1 MLPSSIFDA
10 GNGQKRGIASVMI
23 STALRTA
30 IVSGVL
36 PADQPLPQSELAA
49 GFGTSIIPVREALK
63 QLEAE
68 GLVTFMPNRGA
79 MVTGMTED
87 DIIEYSEIRASL
99 EEMAARHAVS
109 RMSRVDL
116 ARIEDA
122 YDAFVQGAAQATGR
136 HRSGELNRAFH
147 NAIYAAAQ
155 RPRLL
160 EMIDDL
166 HIRLNRYIRSHLEIA
181 GRKEATDIEHAAIM
195 QACRRHD
202 AEEVARLTKQHI
214 LEAADISVKVIRAR
228 MATP

>member
-1 MLPSSIFDA
+1 MLPSSIFETET
-10 GNGQKRGIASVMI
+10 GRKRGAASTTVG
-23 STALRTA
+23 TALRNA
-30 IVSGVL
+30 ILDGTL
-36 PADQPLPQSELAA
+36 PAGLALPQSELAE

-63 QLEAE
+63 RLEAE

-99 EEMAARHAVS
+99 EEMAARHAVG

-122 YDAFVQGAAQATGR
+122 YEAFVNGTNANPTQHGLGD
-136 HRSGELNRAFH
+136 LNRAFH

-166 HIRLNRYIRSHLEIA
+166 HVRLTRYIRSHLELE
-181 GRKEATDIEHAAIM
+181 GRKDLTDIEHEAIM
-195 QACRRHD
+195 QACRKRD
-202 AEEVARLTKQHI
+202 AEEVARLTRQHI
-214 LEAADISVKVIRAR
+214 LDAAAISVRVIRER
-228 MATP
+228 RGG

>member
-1 MLPSSIFDA
+1 MLPSSIFETDT
-10 GNGQKRGIASVMI
+10 GRKRGAASTTVG
-23 STALRTA
+23 TALRNA
-30 IVSGVL
+30 ILGGTL
-36 PADQPLPQSELAA
+36 PAGLALPQSELAE
-49 GFGTSIIPVREALK
+49 GFGTSIIHVREALK
-63 QLEAE
+63 RLEAE

-99 EEMAARHAVS
+99 EEMAARHAVG

-122 YDAFVQGAAQATGR
+122 YEAFVNGTNANPTQHGLGD
-136 HRSGELNRAFH
+136 LNRAFH

-166 HIRLNRYIRSHLEIA
+166 HVRLTRYIRSHLELE
-181 GRKEATDIEHAAIM
+181 GRKDLTDIEHEAIM
-195 QACRRHD
+195 QACRKRD
-202 AEEVARLTKQHI
+202 AEEVARLTRQHI
-214 LEAADISVKVIRAR
+214 LDAAAISVRVIRER
-228 MATP
+228 REG

>member
-1 MLPSSIFDA
+1 MLPSSIFETET
-10 GNGQKRGIASVMI
+10 GRKRGAASATVG
-23 STALRTA
+23 TALRNA
-30 IVSGVL
+30 ILGGTL
-36 PADQPLPQSELAA
+36 PAGLALPQSELAE

-63 QLEAE
+63 RLEAE

-99 EEMAARHAVS
+99 EEMAARHAVG

-122 YDAFVQGAAQATGR
+122 YEAFVNGTNANPPQHGLGD
-136 HRSGELNRAFH
+136 LNRAFH

-166 HIRLNRYIRSHLEIA
+166 HVRLTRYIRSHLELE
-181 GRKEATDIEHAAIM
+181 GRKDLTDIEHEAIM
-195 QACRRHD
+195 QACRKRD
-202 AEEVARLTKQHI
+202 AEEVARLTRQHI
-214 LEAADISVKVIRAR
+214 LDAAAISVRVIRER
-228 MATP
+228 REG